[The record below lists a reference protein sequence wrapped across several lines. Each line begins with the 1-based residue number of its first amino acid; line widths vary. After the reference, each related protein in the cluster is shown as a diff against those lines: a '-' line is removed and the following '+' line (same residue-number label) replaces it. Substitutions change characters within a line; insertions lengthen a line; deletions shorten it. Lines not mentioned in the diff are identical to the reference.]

1 MYSDDMHFVMP
12 TGSTALAG
20 GAIADFTAGGTITDT
35 VCFKK
40 YKTAY
45 FVVHWGVGTTGRI
58 TATAIPISAVGG
70 STTTAIPFQYK
81 RVSSTETNTA
91 WTWATSNT
99 MDTTAGSEQVY
110 VYKVSADDLPLV
122 SGVKYEYAYMNL
134 AEKADDPLLGGCIII
149 MADPRIAEATSD
161 AVTT

>member
-1 MYSDDMHFVMP
+1 MSSSDFHIVMP
-12 TGSTALAG
+12 TGSTALVG
-20 GAIADFTAGGTITDT
+20 GPIADFTAGGTITDT

-45 FVVHWGVGTTGRI
+45 FFTFWGVGTTGRI

-70 STTTAIPFQYK
+70 TTTTAIPFQYK

-99 MDTTAGSEQVY
+99 MDTTAGSQQLY
-110 VYKVSADDLPLV
+110 VFRVSADDLPLV
-122 SGVKYEYAYMNL
+122 SGVKYEYAYMNF
-134 AEKADDPLLGGCIII
+134 AEKADDPLLGGGFVM
-149 MADPRIAEATSD
+149 MADPRIAEATTD
-161 AVTT
+161 AASA